1 MPESPSHASANKGS
15 STSLTEPGDLGLAKG
30 EARCPGPTPADII
43 ARDEA
48 VAPQTPAALKTSR
61 YEFLG
66 DDDLAFSRYT
76 QQSFYD
82 AEIDGLWPRTW
93 QWACREEQIPNP
105 GDYYVYDIGP
115 YSIFVTRTQA
125 GDIKAFANSCP
136 HRGMAFFNP
145 GESGQAK
152 QFFRCPFHGMSWELD
167 GRLREIPC
175 RWDFPHINDDDF
187 GLSEVRSGVWGGF
200 VFINLDS
207 AAPSLADFLGVLPD
221 HFAHQPLADRYIAM
235 HTEKVLPGNWK
246 MCMEGFLEA
255 FHVLGTHPE
264 ALRHSSWAN
273 TQYDIFDKNVTRFL
287 QPLSSG
293 NPHYHRELSEQELF
307 EGLGH
312 KGQQLPEGMTAR
324 DAHAA
329 RLRQTKGQELGVD
342 LSNVSTSV
350 MLDSIEYHLFPN
362 ACFFPGIVI
371 PLIYRFRPLTVDT
384 CLHEILLLHPVPDAM
399 LAKGQRPTPAEKISL
414 GIDDSY
420 TSVPNF
426 PLAVVLDQDTENF
439 ARQSAGMKAA
449 LKPGQT
455 LGNYQEARIRRF
467 HMTLDE
473 YLQ

>member
-1 MPESPSHASANKGS
+1 MTTNPTHAD
-15 STSLTEPGDLGLAKG
+15 LTQPGDLSLAKG
-30 EARCPGPTPADII
+30 DARCPGPSAADII

-48 VAPQTPAALKTSR
+48 VAPATPAALKDSR

-66 DDDLAFSRYT
+66 DSDLAFSRYT
-76 QQSFYD
+76 QQAFFD
-82 AEIDGLWPRTW
+82 AEIEALWPRTW
-93 QWACREEQIPNP
+93 QWACREEHIPNP
-105 GDYYVYDIGP
+105 GDYYVYDVGP
-115 YSIFVTRTQA
+115 YSVFVTRTTA
-125 GDIKAFANSCP
+125 GEIKAFANSCP
-136 HRGMAFFNP
+136 HRGMAFFDP
-145 GESGQAK
+145 GTSGRGK

-175 RWDFPHINDDDF
+175 RWDFPHIDDAEF
-187 GLSEVRSGVWGGF
+187 GLSEVRSDSWGGF
-200 VFINLDS
+200 VFINLDP
-207 AAPSLADFLGVLPD
+207 AAEPLSDFLGVLPE
-221 HFAHQPLADRYIAM
+221 HFAHQPLEERFVAM

-264 ALRHSSWAN
+264 ALPNSAWAN
-273 TQYDIFDKNVTRFL
+273 TQYDIFGKNVTRFL
-287 QPLSSG
+287 QTLSCG
-293 NPHYHRELSEQELF
+293 NPHHHRSLTEQELYR
-307 EGLGH
+307 GLGY
-312 KGQQLPEGMTAR
+312 KDTLPDGLTAR

-329 RLRQTKGQELGVD
+329 ALRESKGQEFGVD

-384 CLHEILLLHPVPDAM
+384 CIHEIMLLQPVPDN
-399 LAKGQRPTPAEKISL
+399 GVRPPPAQKISL

-426 PLAVVLDQDTENF
+426 ALAAVLDQDTENF

-449 LKPGQT
+449 RKTGQT

-467 HMTLDE
+467 HQTLDE
-473 YLQ
+473 YLKN